1 VSWFEL
7 VIPLVTFIVGLVV
20 GMFIV
25 WFNYH
30 SLRALVSVM
39 LIPLGRVSKE
49 QREEFDKE
57 TVGDVFDLRED
68 DVKELE
74 ERHAG

>member
-1 VSWFEL
+1 MSWFEL